1 MIKLCLW
8 IGVGPYSFSAAICAA
23 LPYPLLDMASLPVN
37 ENTVAMTKQL
47 MDAGL
52 PIDKNTLQQIWHE
65 SNAFPDAEILDL
77 VNLHRV
83 ELPVTEENITQMASY
98 RNLTHQ
104 LTAGIAETGEGIT
117 KSVQYALER
126 IGKPEPDLEKLKVFI
141 GPPLMEMFMQ
151 YAQIDEATAKQ
162 AVEIYR
168 ERYSVT
174 GIFENAVY
182 PGIENMLAQ
191 LEKKG
196 YILAVASSKPEV
208 YVRQILDHFGLTR
221 YFTEIGGSELN
232 GRRTNKTEV
241 IEDVLKRLN
250 MDKHRDQVIM
260 VGDKEHDVYGARK
273 AGLECIAVSFG
284 YGTEEE
290 LKQAEPLKIVDSAEG
305 IVDFFA

>member
-1 MIKLCLW
+1 MYKL
-8 IGVGPYSFSAAICAA
+8 IA
-23 LPYPLLDMASLPVN
+23 
-37 ENTVAMTKQL
+37 
-47 MDAGL
+47 
-52 PIDKNTLQQIWHE
+52 
-65 SNAFPDAEILDL
+65 LDL
-77 VNLHRV
+77 DGTL
-83 ELPVTEENITQMASY
+83 TES
-98 RNLTHQ
+98 
-104 LTAGIAETGEGIT
+104 GEGIT

-208 YVRQILDHFGLTR
+208 NVRQILDHFGLTR

-290 LKQAEPLKIVDSAEG
+290 LKQAKPLKIVDSAEG